1 MRGSG
6 AQELVGIT
14 LAKLKGPGTKPFAP
28 PHGCDPKSS
37 VLRTLLEAGLRKA
50 AAVNEVHRDDASGDR
65 ACAAHG
71 RNPKASKA
79 YMLFARPNV
88 RAKRAITAWRAGQQA
103 QNGPQAQRLVASV
116 TCRWRSA

>member
-1 MRGSG
+1 MRGSR

-28 PHGCDPKSS
+28 PHGCDAKSS
-37 VLRTLLEAGLRKA
+37 ALRTLLEAGLRKA

-71 RNPKASKA
+71 RDPKASKA

-88 RAKRAITAWRAGQQA
+88 RAKRPEAVDGRACVVQHNRA
-103 QNGPQAQRLVASV
+103 HHAGPDGR
-116 TCRWRSA
+116 RSGSA